1 MESLDKPPSYTIQKE
16 QLGYHRKFWTVR
28 YRGKFVTAFATKG
41 EASGW
46 IYRKETT
53 KYQQEETIMIH
64 IIARSVMAS
73 KMFSP
78 TKKIKKAKAKVKQK
92 KVQKVEPVF
101 DMSKI
106 GDLYDQFRK
115 DR

>member
-1 MESLDKPPSYTIQKE
+1 
-16 QLGYHRKFWTVR
+16 
-28 YRGKFVTAFATKG
+28 
-41 EASGW
+41 
-46 IYRKETT
+46 
-53 KYQQEETIMIH
+53 MIH

-73 KMFSP
+73 KMFNP
-78 TKKIKKAKAKVKQK
+78 TKKTKKPKAKVKQK

-106 GDLYDQFRK
+106 GDIYDQFRK